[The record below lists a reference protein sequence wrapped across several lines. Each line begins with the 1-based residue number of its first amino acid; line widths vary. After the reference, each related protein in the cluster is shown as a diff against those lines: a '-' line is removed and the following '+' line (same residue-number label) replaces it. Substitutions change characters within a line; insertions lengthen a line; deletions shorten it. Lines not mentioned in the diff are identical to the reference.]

1 MKKLTTKEFIKR
13 SRLKHDNF
21 YNYSKSIYI
30 NKRTKV
36 EIICP
41 IHGSFFQLPESHY
54 NRGDGCPICAIK
66 NKTKTTEQFIKE
78 AKKIYGDKYN
88 YSKINY
94 INTDTKVEII
104 CPIHD
109 SFFKRPDSFLSGC
122 GCPEC
127 SDKTKTTEEFINE
140 ARKIHNNFY
149 DYSLTNYKNAK
160 TKVKIICPIHGV
172 FEQTPNNHLNNQGC
186 PKCNS
191 SKGEIAIR
199 EILKEN
205 NILFE
210 EQKRFKKLIKFPFDF
225 YLPKKNLLIEY
236 NGIQHYKAIDFF
248 GGEKQL
254 AKQKENDKLKKDFC
268 KTNNLNLLTIS
279 YKDNIKEKLYEKI
292 N

>member
-66 NKTKTTEQFIKE
+66 NKAKTTEQFIKE

-104 CPIHD
+104 CPIHG

-149 DYSLTNYKNAK
+149 DYSLANYKNAK
-160 TKVKIICPIHGV
+160 TKIKIICPKHGL

-199 EILKEN
+199 EALKEN

-210 EQKRFKKLIKFPFDF
+210 EQKRFKELIKFPFDF